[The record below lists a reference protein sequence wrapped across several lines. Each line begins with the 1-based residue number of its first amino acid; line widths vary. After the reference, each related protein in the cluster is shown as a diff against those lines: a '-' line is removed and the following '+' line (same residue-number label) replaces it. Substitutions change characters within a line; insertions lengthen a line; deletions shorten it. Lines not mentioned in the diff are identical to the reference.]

1 MSVGAC
7 FIVEVAIGRRSEGV
21 CWLVLQHDAES
32 TKGWYLFQ
40 HADLQ
45 EPAKFDS
52 WHPNSKPYGSTAY
65 RRMTGERPTPILM
78 AEAAGVAT
86 QLASSTP
93 WKTGL
98 AAGGS
103 SAFSRSIG
111 GRGGPFFPR
120 WNPVPWSPRL

>member
-52 WHPNSKPYGSTAY
+52 WHQPREQAEQQAVWQYGVSPDDWRTA
-65 RRMTGERPTPILM
+65 
-78 AEAAGVAT
+78 
-86 QLASSTP
+86 
-93 WKTGL
+93 
-98 AAGGS
+98 
-103 SAFSRSIG
+103 
-111 GRGGPFFPR
+111 
-120 WNPVPWSPRL
+120 NPHSDG